1 MQIISGI
8 TRQTSQ
14 SAKQAAG
21 TVGNLVKLSEQ
32 LVDALSQFRSNG
44 QPASGPATSA
54 ERREPALAEARR

>member
-14 SAKQAAG
+14 SARQAAG
-21 TVGNLVKLSEQ
+21 TVGTLVKLSEQ

-44 QPASGPATSA
+44 APAA
-54 ERREPALAEARR
+54 ERREPVVVEAKR